1 MPMTKAQIDADF
13 GKLQGQIDLLSTVNT
28 PFGGNDIHIRKN
40 DLQKQSD
47 DLDAE
52 IASVKRETEQYNKS
66 FQEKLYFKPVPLAG
80 PMSTLQ
86 DFALAV
92 FAIGW
97 ILLAAAVVAAGIFQ
111 PRGSWKRGVVLA
123 ALMFIITVVV
133 HGLITSYL

>member
-1 MPMTKAQIDADF
+1 MGKEDTDKQLEHLTSMADS
-13 GKLQGQIDLLSTVNT
+13 L
-28 PFGGNDIHIRKN
+28 R
-40 DLQKQSD
+40 
-47 DLDAE
+47 AE
-52 IASVKRETEQYNKS
+52 IAAVKRETEQYNKS

-123 ALMFIITVVV
+123 ALMFIITIVV
-133 HGLITSYL
+133 HGLISSYL

>member
-1 MPMTKAQIDADF
+1 MTSKAQLDAQF
-13 GKLQGQIDLLSTVNT
+13 GKLQGQIDLLPIMDTAV
-28 PFGGNDIHIRKN
+28 GGTDIIARKN
-40 DLQKQSD
+40 ALQQQSD
-47 DLDAE
+47 ALDAE
-52 IASVKRETEQYNKS
+52 IVSVKRETEQYNKS

-97 ILLAAAVVAAGIFQ
+97 ILLASAVVAAGIFQ

-133 HGLITSYL
+133 HGLITSYM

>member
-1 MPMTKAQIDADF
+1 MTSKADFDVKF
-13 GKLQGQIDLLSTVNT
+13 GKLQGQIDFLPTVNT
-28 PFGGNDIHIRKN
+28 AVGGTDIVVRKN
-40 DLQKQSD
+40 DLQVQSD
-47 DLDAE
+47 ALDAE

-97 ILLAAAVVAAGIFQ
+97 VLLSAAVVAAGIFQ
-111 PRGSWKRGVVLA
+111 PRGSWKRGAVLA
-123 ALMFIITVVV
+123 ALMFVISIII
-133 HGLITSYL
+133 HGLITSYM

>member
-1 MPMTKAQIDADF
+1 MGIEDTDKQLAHLTSMADS
-13 GKLQGQIDLLSTVNT
+13 L
-28 PFGGNDIHIRKN
+28 RE
-40 DLQKQSD
+40 
-47 DLDAE
+47 E
-52 IASVKRETEQYNKS
+52 IAAVKRETEQYNKS

-97 ILLAAAVVAAGIFQ
+97 ILLSAAVVAAGIFQ

-123 ALMFIITVVV
+123 ALMFIITIVV

>member
-1 MPMTKAQIDADF
+1 MGKEDTDKQLAHLSSMADS
-13 GKLQGQIDLLSTVNT
+13 L
-28 PFGGNDIHIRKN
+28 RE
-40 DLQKQSD
+40 
-47 DLDAE
+47 E

-86 DFALAV
+86 DFAIAV

-97 ILLAAAVVAAGIFQ
+97 ILLSSAVVAAGIFQ

-133 HGLITSYL
+133 HGLISSYL

>member
-1 MPMTKAQIDADF
+1 MPTKAQIDADF
-13 GKLQGQIDLLSTVNT
+13 GKLQGQIDLLPTVNSAV
-28 PFGGNDIHIRKN
+28 GGTDILARKN
-40 DLQKQSD
+40 ALQAQSD
-47 DLDAE
+47 VLDAE

-123 ALMFIITVVV
+123 ALMFIITFVV

>member
-1 MPMTKAQIDADF
+1 MTTKAEIDTLF
-13 GKLQGQIDLLSTVNT
+13 GKLQGQIELLPTVNSAV
-28 PFGGNDIHIRKN
+28 GGTDIVVRKN
-40 DLQKQSD
+40 ALQKQSD
-47 DLDAE
+47 DLDAK

-86 DFALAV
+86 DFAIAV

-97 ILLAAAVVAAGIFQ
+97 ILLSSAVVAAGIFQ

-133 HGLITSYL
+133 HGLISSYL

>member
-1 MPMTKAQIDADF
+1 MTSKAQLDTLF
-13 GKLQGQIDLLSTVNT
+13 GKLESQINLLSTVNT

-97 ILLAAAVVAAGIFQ
+97 ILLASAVVAAGIFQ

-123 ALMFIITVVV
+123 ALMFIITFVV